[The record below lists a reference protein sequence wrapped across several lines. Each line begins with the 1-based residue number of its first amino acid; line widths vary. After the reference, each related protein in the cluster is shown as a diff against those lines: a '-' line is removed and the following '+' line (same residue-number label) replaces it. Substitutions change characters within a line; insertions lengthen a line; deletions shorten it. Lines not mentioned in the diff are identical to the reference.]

1 MPAADAGAPLR
12 CVRAGHWIWG
22 GGWLATLGDCAM
34 TDEGELEDAACVS
47 RGGAIDFAGG
57 IVIHT
62 TAGVASL
69 IVAIVLGPRTGFD
82 PSNTS
87 WNTEARPHSIPLAVI
102 GAAMLWMGWFG
113 FNAGSA
119 LASGAGEFPAAPPAH
134 WQRARPLTDS

>member
-1 MPAADAGAPLR
+1 MNDDGPPATPVVAD
-12 CVRAGHWIWG
+12 
-22 GGWLATLGDCAM
+22 
-34 TDEGELEDAACVS
+34 CVS

>member
-1 MPAADAGAPLR
+1 M
-12 CVRAGHWIWG
+12 RAGHWVWG
-22 GGWLATLGDCAM
+22 GGWLATLGACAM
-34 TDEGELEDAACVS
+34 NDDATQVDAACVS